1 MPLERETA
9 VQVYQRVARGAEAGA
24 LSAATVEI
32 SFFIL
37 DAVRLQPMSTPG
49 VLSGA
54 SLGPGG
60 GALDLGSLSGV
71 LSALWAGYQVLTLTA
86 THFILFAAV
95 GVAASLLFDWSKPG
109 RLVRF
114 GFVALLCTLA
124 FFLTV
129 AITGSTVALDSVG
142 LEWIIAMNVL
152 GAAALAGG
160 LRLVSTKGPEDAD

>member
-1 MPLERETA
+1 MH
-9 VQVYQRVARGAEAGA
+9 VYKRIAQGAEAGA
-24 LSAATVEI
+24 IAAAIVEL
-32 SFFIL
+32 SFFVL
-37 DAVRLQPMSTPG
+37 DVVRLHPLSTPG

-54 SLGPGG
+54 SIGPGG

-71 LSALWAGYQVLTLTA
+71 ISAAWAAYQLLTLTF
-86 THFILFAAV
+86 THFILFALV

-124 FFLTV
+124 FFTTV
-129 AITGSTVALDSVG
+129 AISGSMVALESVG
-142 LEWIIAMNVL
+142 IGWIVGMNLL

-160 LRLVSTKGPEDAD
+160 LRWVAMGSREAD

>member
-1 MPLERETA
+1 MQTYR
-9 VQVYQRVARGAEAGA
+9 RVARGAEAGA
-24 LSAATVEI
+24 IAAATVEV
-32 SFFIL
+32 SFFVL
-37 DAVRLQPMSTPG
+37 DVVRLQPMATPG

-60 GALDLGSLSGV
+60 AALDLEGLSGV
-71 LSALWAGYQVLTLTA
+71 VSVAWATYQVLTLTA

-124 FFLTV
+124 FFVTV
-129 AITGSTVALDSVG
+129 AIAGSTVALDSVG
-142 LEWIIAMNVL
+142 LGWVVAMNVL

-160 LRLVSTKGPEDAD
+160 LRLVSSPESDEAASAGFDEAD